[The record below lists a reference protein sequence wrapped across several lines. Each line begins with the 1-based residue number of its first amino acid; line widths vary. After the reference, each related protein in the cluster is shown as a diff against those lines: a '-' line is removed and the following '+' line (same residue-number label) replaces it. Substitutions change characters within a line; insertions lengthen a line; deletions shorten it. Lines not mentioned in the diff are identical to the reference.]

1 MDEMEITFLGTGTS
15 VGVPS
20 IGCHCEV
27 CESTDPKDKRLR
39 SSIFIKTKEQ
49 SLLIDCG
56 PDLRQQCLREGIE
69 SVDAVLIT
77 HPHADH
83 IMGLDDL
90 RRFTPK
96 AEDTLPIYA
105 RPSCIQALSQ
115 CFFYIFNGE
124 NRYPGYF
131 KPDAIP
137 IEGPFKLSELKVIPI
152 PVEHGKVECIGFA
165 FYKNNVPLLGYI
177 PDCKIIY
184 EEGMNTLKDIEC
196 LVIDGL
202 RHTPHPT
209 HISVSE
215 AVEISQELRAK
226 KTWLTHISH
235 EIMHGRD
242 EANLPD
248 NVRIAYDG
256 LKLNL

>member
-39 SSIFIKTKEQ
+39 SSILIKTKEQ

-105 RPSCIQALSQ
+105 RPSCIEALSQ

-131 KPDAIP
+131 KPDALP
-137 IEGPFKLSELKVIPI
+137 IEGAFNLSELKVIPI

-165 FYKNNVPLLGYI
+165 FYQ
-177 PDCKIIY
+177 
-184 EEGMNTLKDIEC
+184 EGMNALKDVEC
-196 LVIDGL
+196 LIIDGL

-209 HISVSE
+209 HISISE
-215 AVEISQELRAK
+215 AVEISQELGAK

-235 EIMHGRD
+235 DVMHERD
-242 EANLPD
+242 EPNLPN

-256 LKLNL
+256 LKLTL